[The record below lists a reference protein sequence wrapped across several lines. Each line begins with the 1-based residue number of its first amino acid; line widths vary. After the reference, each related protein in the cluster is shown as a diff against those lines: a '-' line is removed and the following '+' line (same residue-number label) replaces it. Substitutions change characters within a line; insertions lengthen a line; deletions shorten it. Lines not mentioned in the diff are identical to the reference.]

1 MNEKQF
7 METDEIVID
16 LLDLVRELL
25 KKWFWIAGAAILG
38 FVAAVLITKFAI
50 TPMYQSK
57 AMLYVLTNTTS
68 VTSVAD
74 LQIGTAITGDFEVI
88 ATSKPVIDKAIEI
101 IKEEEGIK
109 FTRSD
114 IQEMLTVSSLE
125 DTRILVIETTSA
137 KAKHACLVANAITE
151 ATAERM
157 AEITKKDPP
166 TTVEL
171 AEKAKVPISPSMPKN
186 AILGFLIGAVLACGV
201 FVIQYL
207 LNDNIKTEED
217 VVKYLGESTLVSIP
231 FVKGKDDKA
240 EELSKQRGG
249 SRGKKESKK

>member
-1 MNEKQF
+1 MNENQIY
-7 METDEIVID
+7 ETDDIEID
-16 LLDLVRELL
+16 LLDLAQVLL
-25 KKWFWIAGAAILG
+25 KKWIFIAAAALAGVGVAVILTL
-38 FVAAVLITKFAI
+38 FVI
-50 TPMYQSK
+50 TPKYQSK
-57 AMLYVLTNTTS
+57 AMLYVLPNTTS

-88 ATSKPVIDKAIEI
+88 ATSKPVIDKAIKI

-114 IQEMLTVSSLE
+114 IQGMLTVSSIE
-125 DTRILVIETTSA
+125 DTRILVIETVSEN
-137 KAKHACLVANAITE
+137 AKHACLAANALAE

-166 TTVEL
+166 TTVEM
-171 AEKAKVPISPSMPKN
+171 AEVSKAPISPSMTKN
-186 AILGFLIGAVLACGV
+186 VILGFLIGAVLVCAV

-217 VVKYLGESTLVSIP
+217 VAKYLGEATLVSIP
-231 FVKGKDDKA
+231 LIKNKEDKA
-240 EELSKQRGG
+240 EELSMQKGG
-249 SRGKKESKK
+249 KRGKK

>member
-7 METDEIVID
+7 IETDEIEID
-16 LLDLVRELL
+16 LLDLATTLL
-25 KKWFWIAGAAILG
+25 KKWMWIAGAAIVG
-38 FVAAVLITKFAI
+38 FVVAILITKFAI

-101 IKEEEGIK
+101 IKKEEGIK

-114 IQEMLTVSSLE
+114 IQGMLTVSSLE

-137 KAKHACLVANAITE
+137 KAEHACLVANAIAE

-166 TTVEL
+166 TTVEM
-171 AEKAKVPISPSMPKN
+171 AEKAKAPISPSMSKN

-201 FVIQYL
+201 FVVQYM

-217 VVKYLGESTLVSIP
+217 IMKYLGESTLASIP
-231 FVKGKDDKA
+231 YIKGKDDKA
-240 EELSKQRGG
+240 EELSKQKGG
-249 SRGKKESKK
+249 SRVKKESKK